1 MDQEMNGGMD
11 DGMDGMDPGMD
22 MDDGMNEQSPE

>member
-1 MDQEMNGGMD
+1 MDQEMNGGM